1 MKKLTDYIE
10 KLDFEEAAARLSY
23 YTCKSKKMTVTRR
36 VVFIVGGLLVALLAT
51 LGCLYA
57 MSLIAEPEELLK
69 VPFLADIKELCG
81 NVTSA
86 VLSVFGLDTT
96 CYFGIVLW
104 LLIVFLGGL
113 VPAFVLR
120 LIIPAVLHPKEEGPL
135 TGNTLTDKAEQLK
148 SRMYK
153 IKCDC
158 VELLPYN
165 VIFGAVSAVAPCGIF
180 VYFAGNMLNP
190 GDIVG
195 TVIGCLLLF
204 AVIFGVLF
212 GLISAYLALCS
223 VLCRVGVS
231 TTDWYLVNDKL
242 VNAISRCKENE
253 KLAREREAEEQARKA
268 EAEKKAAANVLYQA
282 AVQFSDAEKMAQ
294 AAEMGHPNAC
304 LATGERLLEQTEE
317 FRKSH
322 TRTEQ
327 KEYSKKLMNYV
338 KIALDAKLPGSDFM
352 YIMASVELDEYNS
365 AKGWNEH
372 LSKLRELKEK
382 GLLSEKELSRYDGLL
397 ERVLQLVDEKE
408 EEEAERKRLDA
419 IRESEQSQ
427 GGLPP
432 DIDAAY
438 TANLMRKIGNINAG
452 RAADDDGVKT
462 VYTTWDGKPF

>member
-1 MKKLTDYIE
+1 MKKLTEYIQ
-10 KLDFEEAAARLSY
+10 KFDFDEAANRVSY
-23 YTCKSKKMTVTRR
+23 YSCKKKKMTVTEK
-36 VVFIVGGLLVALLAT
+36 VIFIVGGLLFSLLAT

-81 NVTSA
+81 NVTSSA
-86 VLSVFGLDTT
+86 LSVFGLDTT
-96 CYFGIVLW
+96 WYFGIVLW
-104 LLIVFLGGL
+104 LLLVFAGGL
-113 VPAFVLR
+113 VPALALR
-120 LIIPAVLHPKEEGPL
+120 FIVPAVMHPKAEAPL
-135 TGNTLTDKAEQLK
+135 SGNIWSDKAEQLK
-148 SRMYK
+148 KRLYAL
-153 IKCDC
+153 KCDGI
-158 VELLPYN
+158 ELLPYN
-165 VIFGAVSAVAPCGIF
+165 VVLGVISAVAPCGIF
-180 VYFAGNMLNP
+180 LYFAWGEYDFEAALSML
-190 GDIVG
+190 
-195 TVIGCLLLF
+195 IGCLLLF
-204 AVIFGVLF
+204 AVIFGVFF
-212 GLISAYLALCS
+212 GLVSAYLAICALM
-223 VLCRVGVS
+223 CRVGVS
-231 TTDWYLVNDKL
+231 DIALETAKKKL
-242 VNAISRCKENE
+242 DNVIADGKENDRRI
-253 KLAREREAEEQARKA
+253 KEREAEEQARKA

-282 AVQFSDAEKMAQ
+282 AVQFADAEKMAQ